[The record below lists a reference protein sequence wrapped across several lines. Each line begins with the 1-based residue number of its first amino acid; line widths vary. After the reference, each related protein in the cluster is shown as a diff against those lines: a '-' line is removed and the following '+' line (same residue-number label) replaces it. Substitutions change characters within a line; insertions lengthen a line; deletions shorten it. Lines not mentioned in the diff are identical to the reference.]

1 MTGSLCRC
9 VSDVTGSLC
18 RCVSDN
24 RRGMERREGSAGR
37 GPRVVVVG
45 AGFAAVGAARQLTQ
59 GGISDVTLLE
69 AGDRPGGRVQTL
81 VLGKCGNS
89 SAS

>member
-1 MTGSLCRC
+1 M
-9 VSDVTGSLC
+9 
-18 RCVSDN
+18 
-24 RRGMERREGSAGR
+24 
-37 GPRVVVVG
+37 VVVG
-45 AGFAAVGAARQLTQ
+45 AGFAAVGAARQLIQ

-89 SAS
+89 SAW

>member
-1 MTGSLCRC
+1 ML
-9 VSDVTGSLC
+9 
-18 RCVSDN
+18 
-24 RRGMERREGSAGR
+24 
-37 GPRVVVVG
+37 VVG

-81 VLGKCGNS
+81 VLGECGNS